1 MENKKV
7 TFEWKGIT
15 YNLVFNLNVMEQIQA
30 EYGSVSAW
38 GDLTD
43 NEKEPNAK
51 AVIFGLTCMINE
63 GIEID
68 NEDNEG
74 KEGYTPKKLLT
85 TKQVGRLLTDVGLA
99 EATEKLNKT
108 VIGSIESDEKN

>member
-1 MENKKV
+1 MENKNV
-7 TFEWKGIT
+7 SFEWKGVA
-15 YNLVFNLNVMEQIQA
+15 YNLVFNLNVMEQIQE

-38 GDLTD
+38 GELTD
-43 NEKEPNAK
+43 NDKEPNAK
-51 AVIFGLTCMINE
+51 AVIFGLTCMLNE

-85 TKQVGRLLTDVGLA
+85 LKQVGRLLTDVGLA

-108 VIGSIESDEKN
+108 VINAVESDEKN